1 MPPKCKFTRDE
12 IIAAALEI
20 AREKG
25 IEAVTARALGEKLCA
40 SSKPIFSVFENMEEV
55 LEETLKAARAVYNEY
70 IEQALASKEAFREV
84 GAKYIEF
91 SMREPKLFQMLFMSE
106 QTEKRS
112 ALGILPMIDDNYE
125 EILKSVQ
132 TGYGLDQD
140 TAKAFYRHLWIYTH
154 GIASLIATGVC
165 SFKPQEIG
173 EMVAEIFVSLLKNK
187 LSGNKK

>member
-25 IEAVTARALGEKLCA
+25 IESVTARALGEKLCS

-55 LEETLKAARAVYNEY
+55 LEETLKAARTVYNEY

-91 SMREPKLFQMLFMSE
+91 AMREPKLFQMLFMSE

-112 ALGILPMIDDNYE
+112 ALGILPMIDDNYDG
-125 EILKSVQ
+125 ILESVK
-132 TGYGLDQD
+132 TGYGLDEE
-140 TAKAFYRHLWIYTH
+140 TAKNFYRHLWIYTH

-173 EMVAEIFVSLLKNK
+173 AMVAEIFVSLLKNK
-187 LSGNKK
+187 LSENKK